1 MRYFRNWSIEWI
13 PNVPST
19 FGFDALAKEPIRH
32 SFACSIKKRST
43 LMSKPLVVSIP
54 HNLGQAEAMRRLQG
68 GMAGVKSQF
77 GDKVASIQE
86 TWSGN
91 RMDFRVGAMGQ
102 NVSGHLEV
110 MQDQVRVEVQLPW
123 ILAMVAEKAKTFIQ
137 KQGTLLLEKK

>member
-1 MRYFRNWSIEWI
+1 
-13 PNVPST
+13 
-19 FGFDALAKEPIRH
+19 
-32 SFACSIKKRST
+32 
-43 LMSKPLVVSIP
+43 MSKPLVVSIP

-102 NVSGHLEV
+102 SVSGHLEV
-110 MQDQVRVEVQLPW
+110 MPDQVRVEVQLPW